1 LGEIIQEFSA
11 RRRLRTKFNMP
22 GTLETTPA
30 AINDDKLKF
39 ARQANRR
46 ISIIRPPAFS
56 LRNLRGD
63 LVKLAQYRDLLFTL
77 SIHRIKVRYKQSVL
91 GIFWAIL
98 QPLSMMLVFT
108 FIFSLIARMPSEGAP
123 YAIFAYTALLPWNY
137 FSSAVANA
145 TNSLV
150 SHSQF
155 VTKVYFPR
163 EILPI
168 TYVVSALFDFI
179 VAATLLVGLMVYY
192 HVRPTVNAFYVVPI
206 MLILTCFALAMSFLL
221 SATQVRIRD
230 VGVAVPLLL
239 QLWMFATPVIYPLA
253 AVPAR
258 LRSIYMLNPMVGV
271 IENFRQVILRGAAPD
286 LRSLT
291 MSAVVSLILLV
302 AAYSYFKRVEATM
315 ADVI

>member
-1 LGEIIQEFSA
+1 
-11 RRRLRTKFNMP
+11 MP
-22 GTLETTPA
+22 RTLETTPA
-30 AINDDKLKF
+30 ATVDDKLKF
-39 ARQANRR
+39 AGHSARR
-46 ISIIRPPAFS
+46 LSVIRPPAFS
-56 LRNLRGD
+56 LKNLRGD
-63 LVKLAQYRDLLFTL
+63 LIKLVQYRDLLYTL
-77 SIHRIKVRYKQSVL
+77 SVHRIKVRYKQSLL

-98 QPLSMMLVFT
+98 QPLSMMLIFT

-137 FSSAVANA
+137 FSSGVSNA

-168 TYVVSALFDFI
+168 TYVVSALFDFA

-192 HVRPTVNAFYVVPI
+192 HVRPTANALYAVPI
-206 MLILTCFALAMSFLL
+206 ILILTCFSLAMSFLL

-239 QLWMFATPVIYPLA
+239 QLWMFATPVIYPLS
-253 AVPAR
+253 AVPVR
-258 LRSIYMLNPMVGV
+258 LRPVYMLNPMVGV
-271 IENFRQVILRGAAPD
+271 IENFRQIILRGAAPD
-286 LRSLT
+286 FRSLLT
-291 MSAVVSLILLV
+291 SALISVVLLVVSYL
-302 AAYSYFKRVEATM
+302 YFKRVEATM